1 MVGRSANT
9 GSFGRFMAVDPMLA
23 RLREEY
29 ETDGLVRS
37 GVDGDPVREF
47 DRWMRDAVG
56 AGVFQANAMILAT
69 ADGRG
74 RVSSRAVLLKG
85 YDSRGFVFYTNLE
98 SRKARE
104 IEANPWASLCIVWL
118 DLHRQIRIEG
128 TVGAVDERDS
138 DEYFESRPR
147 DAQIAAAASPQS
159 RSVADRAALDR
170 LVGRE
175 QAKHGDGPVPRPSHW
190 GGLRVC
196 PQRIEFWQGRRHR
209 LHDRIVY
216 EREGSGWRI
225 ERLAP

>member
-1 MVGRSANT
+1 
-9 GSFGRFMAVDPMLA
+9 MAVDPLLA
-23 RLREEY
+23 RLREDY
-29 ETDGLVRS
+29 EAEGLLKS
-37 GVDGDPVREF
+37 TVDADPVRQF
-47 DRWMRDAVG
+47 DRWMRDAVA
-56 AGVFQANAMILAT
+56 AGVAQANAMVLAT

-85 YDSRGFVFYTNLE
+85 YDTRGLVFYTNLR

-128 TVGAVDERDS
+128 AVEPVDERDS
-138 DEYFESRPR
+138 DEYFASRPR
-147 DAQIAAAASPQS
+147 DARIAAAASPQS
-159 RSVADRAALDR
+159 RPITDRAALDQ

-175 QAKHGDGPVPRPSHW
+175 RDKYGDGPVPRPPHW

-196 PQRIEFWQGRRHR
+196 PRRMEFWQGRRHR

-216 EREGSGWRI
+216 RREGNGWRI

>member
-1 MVGRSANT
+1 MNDAECPFPT
-9 GSFGRFMAVDPMLA
+9 FA
-23 RLREEY
+23 RWYDEALQCGLRE
-29 ETDGLVRS
+29 
-37 GVDGDPVREF
+37 P
-47 DRWMRDAVG
+47 A
-56 AGVFQANAMILAT
+56 AMALAT
-69 ADGRG
+69 ADAAGQPSLRM
-74 RVSSRAVLLKG
+74 VLLKSHG
-85 YDSRGFVFYTNLE
+85 PDGFVFYTNLE

>member
-1 MVGRSANT
+1 
-9 GSFGRFMAVDPMLA
+9 MAVDPMLA

-29 ETDGLVRS
+29 ETDGLPRS
-37 GVDGDPVREF
+37 GVDGDPIRQF
-47 DRWMRDAVG
+47 DRWMRAAVEG
-56 AGVFQANAMILAT
+56 GVFQANAMILAT
-69 ADGRG
+69 SDARG

-104 IEANPWASLCIVWL
+104 IEVNPWASLCIVWL

-128 TVGAVDERDS
+128 MVEPVDDRDS
-138 DEYFESRPR
+138 DEYFASRPR
-147 DAQIAAAASPQS
+147 DAQIAASASPQS
-159 RSVADRAALDR
+159 RSIADRAELDG
-170 LVGRE
+170 LVDRE
-175 QAKHGDGPVPRPSHW
+175 RARHGDEPVPRPSHW

-216 EREGSGWRI
+216 EREGDGWRI

>member
-1 MVGRSANT
+1 
-9 GSFGRFMAVDPMLA
+9 MAVDPMLA

-29 ETDGLVRS
+29 ETDGLARS
-37 GVDGDPVREF
+37 GVDGNPIREF

-69 ADGRG
+69 ADRRG

-85 YDSRGFVFYTNLE
+85 YDSTGFVFYTNLE

-104 IEANPWASLCIVWL
+104 IETNPWASLCIVWL

-128 TVGAVDERDS
+128 SVEPVDGSEA
-138 DEYFESRPR
+138 DEYFASRPR

-159 RSVADRAALDR
+159 RAIADRQELDR
-170 LVGRE
+170 LVDTE
-175 QAKHGDGPVPRPSHW
+175 QAKHGDGPVRRPSHW

-216 EREGSGWRI
+216 ERAGDGWRI